1 MTPNQSN
8 VFAPKPL
15 DLNSTPGNTSTPST
29 PPISKPFNPQPA
41 VNHTPSTPNPSDRH
55 PGAHPSLSASPAAY
69 VPNSSHPVSGVIGPR
84 MVIKGDIEFEGEL
97 MIQGKVTGN
106 IRSQED
112 GKSILRIDEKAEVIG
127 DVDVPVVKVS
137 GILKG
142 NVSASELLHLHPTGT
157 IVGPVKYNNIQLESG
172 GTLEGSLTPEFKNAR
187 K

>member
-1 MTPNQSN
+1 MTTSQPS
-8 VFAPKPL
+8 VFSPKTVDTNLTSGAPAASPTSPL
-15 DLNSTPGNTSTPST
+15 P
-29 PPISKPFNPQPA
+29 KPFNPQPA
-41 VNHTPSTPNPSDRH
+41 VNHNTSTPNPTDRH
-55 PGAHPSLSASPAAY
+55 PGAHPSLSPSPVAY

-106 IRSQED
+106 IRSQSD
-112 GKSILRIDEKAEVIG
+112 GKSILRIDEKAEVTG

-137 GILKG
+137 GTLTG